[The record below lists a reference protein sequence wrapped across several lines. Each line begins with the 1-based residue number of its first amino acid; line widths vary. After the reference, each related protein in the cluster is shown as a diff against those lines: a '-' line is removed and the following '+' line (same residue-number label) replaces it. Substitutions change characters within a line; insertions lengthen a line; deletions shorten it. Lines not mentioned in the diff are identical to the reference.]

1 MDSKLSIA
9 LERRL
14 KSLPNK
20 ATIGLQANIQENPA
34 DYREYKKNDL
44 NSTFSVSVNIT
55 ENNKFRDQKV
65 GTDYFF
71 KDQSHAPKTKKTPLA
86 LKYRLKGVMAEE
98 NNEITQIDE
107 INKIL
112 KIKLEKEKKTLLDKM

>member
-20 ATIGLQANIQENPA
+20 ATIGLQANIQENPV

-44 NSTFSVSVNIT
+44 NSTFFSLS
-55 ENNKFRDQKV
+55 
-65 GTDYFF
+65 
-71 KDQSHAPKTKKTPLA
+71 
-86 LKYRLKGVMAEE
+86 
-98 NNEITQIDE
+98 
-107 INKIL
+107 
-112 KIKLEKEKKTLLDKM
+112 